1 MQYIL
6 KDLINALPRNSSVN
20 TVQQATIGET
30 VFYVVH
36 ATPNAGNG
44 PIN

>member
-6 KDLINALPRNSSVN
+6 TDLIKALPGNSSVN

-36 ATPNAGNG
+36 ATSNIGNG